1 MLPWGL
7 PFWSL
12 SVRLTYGQEP
22 EVTGYQAQRMR
33 AAYEDFRGELPVL
46 DHI

>member
-1 MLPWGL
+1 MTV
-7 PFWSL
+7 
-12 SVRLTYGQEP
+12 SVRLTYGQES

-46 DHI
+46 DHV

>member
-1 MLPWGL
+1 MQ
-7 PFWSL
+7 
-12 SVRLTYGQEP
+12 VK
-22 EVTGYQAQRMR
+22 GYEAEKRIMR